1 MDPKD
6 YNGIEWQRLLK
17 EMTPRQLR
25 NSLKAGMRR
34 TAKKVKDRAVQSLQ
48 ANGPKHV
55 KGNRRDWTRGIRT
68 YVYSRGG
75 GFLVSTKPHKAKGFH
90 RNRQGLD
97 KPVLMWAED
106 GTQQRSRKRKF
117 YHSKPG
123 TGRMPRYGF
132 LEKAEPSFPGIIEA
146 DLDKDVAAAVVKAAR
161 KAGFY

>member
-6 YNGIEWQRLLK
+6 YTGIEWNRLLK
-17 EMTPRQLR
+17 EMTPKQLR
-25 NSLKAGMRR
+25 TSLKAGMRR

-55 KGNRRDWTRGIRT
+55 KGSRRDWTRGIRS
-68 YVYSRGG
+68 YIYSRGG
-75 GFLVSTKPHKAKGFH
+75 GFLVSTKPHKTKGFH

-106 GTQQRSRKRKF
+106 GTKQRSRKRTF
-117 YHSKPG
+117 YHSKPS

-132 LEKAEPSFPGIIEA
+132 LEKAEPSFPGIIEGE
-146 DLDKDVAAAVVKAAR
+146 LEKDVAAAVVKAAR